1 MKKNHTTPPLL
12 AAACAAL
19 LCLLAPAAE
28 ARAQARPPQPHRP
41 PGEGTRSPT
50 HRPISEAPPS
60 IRERQLKMRDMEDE
74 LSRPEPVRRP
84 SEEAMAEVAQDY
96 RRIQLVNNQMMGK
109 VMPAA
114 APDYKLIEESAG
126 EIRKIA
132 ERLRH
137 NLMLPEPAAAPT
149 GPAEAGKA
157 AAPAAAETAEQLKKA
172 LLLLDRS
179 LMSFVRSPL
188 FQNTE
193 VLDAEVAAK
202 ASRDLADVIARS
214 RLAAADAER
223 LRKKAR
229 D

>member
-1 MKKNHTTPPLL
+1 MKKDHTAPPLL

-19 LCLLAPAAE
+19 FCLLAPAAE

-41 PGEGTRSPT
+41 PGEGTQSPT

-60 IRERQLKMRDMEDE
+60 IRERQLKMRDMESE
-74 LSRPEPVRRP
+74 MSRPEPVRRP

-96 RRIQLVNNQMMGK
+96 RRIQLVNNKMMGK

-114 APDYKLIEESAG
+114 APDYRLVEESAG

-137 NLMLPEPAAAPT
+137 NLMLPEPAAE
-149 GPAEAGKA
+149 PAGAGKA
-157 AAPAAAETAEQLKKA
+157 APAAAAPAETAEQLKKA

-193 VLDAEVAAK
+193 VLDAGAATK

-223 LRKKAR
+223 LRKKGQE
-229 D
+229 